1 MTGTGAGPL
10 SHIAVTPWSQVLPR
24 CHPCHTRHTWIGE
37 PTLENVKSRTNSL
50 EEGRRMAYLAPSD
63 LTAAALSG
71 GRTAELRT
79 LEVLRSAL
87 PNDYT
92 VFHSV
97 HWSREW
103 RSVVL
108 SLKAYR

>member
-1 MTGTGAGPL
+1 
-10 SHIAVTPWSQVLPR
+10 
-24 CHPCHTRHTWIGE
+24 
-37 PTLENVKSRTNSL
+37 
-50 EEGRRMAYLAPSD
+50 MAYLAPSD